1 MAKDTATNLSDKCVI
16 TCACSGVLTQKKHCP
31 AIPYTVEEY
40 VSECKRAY
48 DAGAAVVHLHA
59 RNDDGSPNFKSPRYK
74 EIRDAVSA
82 VCPILINFSTGAIGL
97 PMQERVGHITELRP
111 HIGALNM
118 GSMNYSKYSA
128 ERKALVFDLVFANP
142 FADIIYLL
150 KAMNRAGVKPELECF
165 DTGHVNSAPALVDM
179 GILRPPLDFSLIVGV
194 LGGIPATARHLAF
207 QVDQLPPGST
217 WKVIAI
223 SREQWKM
230 VAAALALGGNVR
242 VGLEDNFYLP
252 NGEMARSNGDLV
264 ANAAALCRAVG
275 REPATIEEARAILK
289 LDTYK
294 PEP

>member
-1 MAKDTATNLSDKCVI
+1 MSDKCVI

-31 AIPYTVEEY
+31 AIPCTIPEY

-48 DAGAAVVHLHA
+48 DAGAAVVHIHA
-59 RNDDGSPNFKSPRYK
+59 RNDDGSPNFKPPRYK

-97 PMQERVGHITELRP
+97 PMADRVGHITELRP
-111 HIGALNM
+111 NIGALNM

-128 ERKALVFDLVFANP
+128 ERKTLVFDLVFSNP

-150 KAMNRAGVKPELECF
+150 KSMNKAGVKPELECF
-165 DTGHVNSAPALVDM
+165 DTGHVNSAPPLVDM
-179 GILRPPLDFSLIVGV
+179 GVLRPPLDFSLIMGV
-194 LGGIPATARHLAF
+194 LGGIPGTARHLAF

-217 WKVIAI
+217 WKVIGI
-223 SREQWKM
+223 SREQWKLA
-230 VAAALALGGNVR
+230 AAALALGGNLR

-264 ANAAALCRAVG
+264 AQAAALCRATG
-275 REPATIEEARAILK
+275 REPATVEEARAILR

-294 PEP
+294 PEA

>member
-1 MAKDTATNLSDKCVI
+1 MVKDTATNLSDTCVI
-16 TCACSGVLTQKKHCP
+16 TCAVSGVLTQKKHCP
-31 AIPYTVEEY
+31 AIPCTIPEY
-40 VSECKRAY
+40 VAECTRAY
-48 DAGAAVVHLHA
+48 EAGAAVVHLHA
-59 RNDDGSPNFKSPRYK
+59 RDDNGAPNFKAPRYK

-82 VCPILINFSTGAIGL
+82 ACPILINFSTGAIGL
-97 PMQERVGHITELRP
+97 PMAERVGHITELRP

-118 GSMNYSKYSA
+118 GSMNYSKYSP

-242 VGLEDNFYLP
+242 VGLEDNLYLEKGVLSEGSAP
-252 NGEMARSNGDLV
+252 LV
-264 ANAAALCRAVG
+264 ARAAVIARARGREPVTPTRAREILGIRAVG
-275 REPATIEEARAILK
+275 
-289 LDTYK
+289 
-294 PEP
+294 

>member
-1 MAKDTATNLSDKCVI
+1 MSDKCVI

-40 VSECKRAY
+40 VAECKRAY

-59 RNDDGSPNFKSPRYK
+59 RNDDGSPNFKAPRYK

-128 ERKALVFDLVFANP
+128 ERKTLVFDLVFANP

-150 KAMNRAGVKPELECF
+150 KA
-165 DTGHVNSAPALVDM
+165 
-179 GILRPPLDFSLIVGV
+179 
-194 LGGIPATARHLAF
+194 
-207 QVDQLPPGST
+207 
-217 WKVIAI
+217 
-223 SREQWKM
+223 
-230 VAAALALGGNVR
+230 
-242 VGLEDNFYLP
+242 
-252 NGEMARSNGDLV
+252 
-264 ANAAALCRAVG
+264 
-275 REPATIEEARAILK
+275 
-289 LDTYK
+289 
-294 PEP
+294 